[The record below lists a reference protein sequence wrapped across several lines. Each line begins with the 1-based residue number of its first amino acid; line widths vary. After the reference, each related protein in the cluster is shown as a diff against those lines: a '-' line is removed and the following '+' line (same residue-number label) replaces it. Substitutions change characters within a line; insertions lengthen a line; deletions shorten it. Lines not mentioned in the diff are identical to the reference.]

1 MTSNG
6 QGPSPRPGGG
16 EPRRPGRGHGAR
28 RRDTGSPWGLLA
40 VASGRE
46 RGITPVTRGR
56 RGRGSSWTA
65 PRATTARPARPSHDV
80 PGADFVLQA
89 MQRAFQ

>member
-6 QGPSPRPGGG
+6 QGPSPRPRGG
-16 EPRRPGRGHGAR
+16 EPRRHGRGADVR
-28 RRDTGSPWGLLA
+28 RRDVSSQWGLLA
-40 VASGRE
+40 AASHRDRSTAPTAG
-46 RGITPVTRGR
+46 GR
-56 RGRGSSWTA
+56 RDKHLPCTA
-65 PRATTARPARPSHDV
+65 ATSRLTWSRRDD

>member
-1 MTSNG
+1 MASNG

-16 EPRRPGRGHGAR
+16 ERRRHGRGADVR
-28 RRDTGSPWGLLA
+28 RHDAGSQWGLL
-40 VASGRE
+40 VAASRRD
-46 RGITPVTRGR
+46 RG
-56 RGRGSSWTA
+56 TA
-65 PRATTARPARPSHDV
+65 PARARSWRARARRDD